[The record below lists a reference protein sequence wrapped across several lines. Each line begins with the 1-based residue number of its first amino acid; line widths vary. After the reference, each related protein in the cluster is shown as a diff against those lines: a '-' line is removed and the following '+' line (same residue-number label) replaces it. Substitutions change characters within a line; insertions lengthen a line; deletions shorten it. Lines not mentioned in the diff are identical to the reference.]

1 MHSRAALPTWCSLVT
16 AGALAGAALAAPTEL
31 RGQASE
37 RWLGVPLPTG
47 LALPPQLG
55 VLADPGFTAPAPAI
69 PAGEE
74 SFTELE
80 GWRVQGY
87 LESIVGFSKR
97 SRERGERMWGRVSG
111 LPDAEQTAAW
121 LAGRFA
127 AAGLTHV
134 EMQRYE
140 ADAEMWW
147 PEDWEAR
154 VLGHADLG
162 RGSEDVVLGS
172 AVPARGVQIPGGVLT
187 APLVYAG
194 DIGDFADVDVRGSV
208 AVQRIRPS
216 SGAFSQRAAI
226 QEGAQEL
233 LARGA
238 VGVLNYIDQP
248 GNMHVRDFGGC
259 GICFNIGGDDGAFLR
274 DVAERAS
281 RAGSENA
288 LHVRLELDASIRS
301 GLAAHNVVG
310 VAAGESDEVII
321 VNAHLDGW
329 YDAAGDNGDGLA
341 VQLALARH
349 FARPENRPAR
359 TLVFVASGGHHSA
372 GLNGPQ
378 SFVVMN
384 PELAGRAVL
393 VLNLEH
399 VAQYLVDPDSWEVRR
414 EEQPMGWGV
423 TNLAPFLVDLTDR
436 GVERYG
442 FALRPDYGTSVPG
455 DLGRYDV
462 LGVPR
467 VQAIHAGP
475 LYHTSADVL
484 ESISVGGLER
494 AARFYAFFIDGV
506 AKATR
511 EQIDP

>member
-1 MHSRAALPTWCSLVT
+1 
-16 AGALAGAALAAPTEL
+16 
-31 RGQASE
+31 
-37 RWLGVPLPTG
+37 
-47 LALPPQLG
+47 
-55 VLADPGFTAPAPAI
+55 
-69 PAGEE
+69 
-74 SFTELE
+74 
-80 GWRVQGY
+80 
-87 LESIVGFSKR
+87 
-97 SRERGERMWGRVSG
+97 MWGRVSG

-121 LAGRFA
+121 VAGRFER
-127 AAGLTHV
+127 AGLARV
-134 EMQRYE
+134 EVQRYG

-147 PEDWEAR
+147 PEDWEVR
-154 VLGHADLG
+154 VLAHADLG

-172 AVPARGVQIPGGVLT
+172 AVPTRGVQIPGGVLT

-194 DIGDFADVDVRGSV
+194 DIGDFLDVDVRGAV

-216 SGAFSQRAAI
+216 SGAFSQRATI
-226 QEGAQEL
+226 QEGAQVL

-238 VGVLNYIDQP
+238 VGILNYIDQP
-248 GNMHVRDFGGC
+248 GNLHVRDFGGC
-259 GICFNIGGDDGAFLR
+259 GVCFNIGGHDGAFVRELA
-274 DVAERAS
+274 DRAS
-281 RAGSENA
+281 SAGSEDA
-288 LHVRLELDASIRS
+288 LRIRLELDARVHA
-301 GLAAHNVVG
+301 GLTAQNVVG
-310 VAAGESDEVII
+310 VIPGESDEVVI

-341 VQLALARH
+341 VLIALAHH
-349 FARPENRPAR
+349 FATPENRPAR
-359 TLVFVASGGHHSA
+359 TLAFVASGGHHSP

-378 SFVVMN
+378 RVVTMN
-384 PELAGRAVL
+384 PELAGHAVL

-399 VAQYLVDPDSWEVRR
+399 VAQLRVDPDSWEVLR

-423 TNLAPFLVDLTDR
+423 TNLAPFLVELTDR

-442 FALRPDYGTSVPG
+442 FALRPDYGSSVPG
-455 DLGRYDV
+455 DVGRYDV

-484 ESISVGGLER
+484 ETISVAGLER

-511 EQIDP
+511 AQIDP